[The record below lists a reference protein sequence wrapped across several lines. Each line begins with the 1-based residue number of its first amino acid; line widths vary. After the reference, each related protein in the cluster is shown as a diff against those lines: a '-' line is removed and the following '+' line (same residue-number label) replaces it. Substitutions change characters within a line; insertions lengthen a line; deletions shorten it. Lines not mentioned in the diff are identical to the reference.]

1 MKNQNIYLYKKN
13 KNIFRLPIFIFQLY
27 NIIEASLGGFTNK
40 WKKRKKIISYVVVI
54 LSPGIFPLFLLH
66 VTFVPWHP
74 EYTLIPAEFIYL
86 PTILCDNYC
95 NNYVYSDNMYD
106 NDKIIFSM
114 MPYSMC
120 FVSKCINST
129 ERMMVILP
137 KCVNCSYY
145 I

>member
-1 MKNQNIYLYKKN
+1 MFFVSLFLSFSCIK
-13 KNIFRLPIFIFQLY
+13 
-27 NIIEASLGGFTNK
+27 IIEALLGGLTNK
-40 WKKRKKIISYVVVI
+40 WKKRKTYI
-54 LSPGIFPLFLLH
+54 LCCDPGIFLSFLLH
-66 VTFVPWHP
+66 VTFVPRRP

-95 NNYVYSDNMYD
+95 NNYVNSDNMYD